1 MIYKPTPTK
10 DFLYQFIP
18 KEFTYLLKTDKLNH
32 KGIKLKT
39 AYLIN
44 IIHDL
49 ILKYYFQKD
58 EILEKELRFNIWSIL
73 LREKYGAR
81 YNYYIDYL
89 VEHKFMTMVSDYY
102 KAQKAR
108 TYKLN
113 LKSLYFI
120 TKCKVYDKILLKKHS
135 QEYLKKTFLNYINSP
150 IPIDI
155 REKLV
160 NDLYKIKTDVQG
172 ALNYLKISKDNREM
186 SYNKYLKNVISV
198 ENLGINNIFF
208 KFDEYGRM
216 HSNFTVLKKEIR
228 KNFITIDG
236 LPTYELDIKNSQPF
250 FLIVLM
256 KEKML
261 LSELIKPDVSKYIDL
276 VKNGLIY
283 EYLVENN
290 VVKDRDDAK
299 ITMYRVLFGK
309 NGHKRKEN
317 IIFLKH
323 FPTVYDFI
331 KNYKEHAKDY
341 KILSHDLQLKESDF
355 IYNKV
360 IRHIMNRY
368 PEMTIFTVH
377 DSIDIPI
384 KYKDEVDAIFNYY
397 LRNLMTL

>member
-1 MIYKPTPTK
+1 MIYKLTPRK

-18 KEFTYLLKTDKLNH
+18 KDFTYLLKTDKLDY

-58 EILEKELRFNIWSIL
+58 EILEKELRFNIWSTL
-73 LREKYGAR
+73 LREKYGAH

-102 KAQKAR
+102 KNQKAR

-120 TKCKVYDKILLKKHS
+120 TKCKITDKVILKKHS
-135 QEYLKKTFLNYINSP
+135 QEYLKKTFLNYTNSP

-160 NDLYKIKTDVQG
+160 NDLYKVKTDVNG

-216 HSNFTVLKKEIR
+216 HTNYTVLKKDIR
-228 KNFITIDG
+228 NNFITIDG
-236 LPTYELDIKNSQPF
+236 LPTYEVDIKNSQPF

-256 KEKML
+256 MERMTTF
-261 LSELIKPDVSKYIDL
+261 EIIKPDVSRYIDL

-283 EYLVENN
+283 EELVE
-290 VVKDRDDAK
+290 KGIAEDREAAK
-299 ITMYRVLFGK
+299 VMMYKVLFGK

-317 IIFLKH
+317 ILFHKH
-323 FPTVYDFI
+323 FPNVYDFI
-331 KNYKEHAKDY
+331 RNYKEQAKDY
-341 KILSHDLQLKESDF
+341 KVLSHDLQLRESDF

-360 IRHIMNRY
+360 IRHIMNSY
-368 PEMTIFTVH
+368 PEMTIFTIH

-397 LRNLMTL
+397 LRNLITL

>member
-1 MIYKPTPTK
+1 
-10 DFLYQFIP
+10 
-18 KEFTYLLKTDKLNH
+18 
-32 KGIKLKT
+32 
-39 AYLIN
+39 
-44 IIHDL
+44 
-49 ILKYYFQKD
+49 
-58 EILEKELRFNIWSIL
+58 
-73 LREKYGAR
+73 
-81 YNYYIDYL
+81 
-89 VEHKFMTMVSDYY
+89 MVSDYY

-250 FLIVLM
+250 FLIMLM
-256 KEKML
+256 KEKIH

-283 EYLVENN
+283 EYLIENNMVEN
-290 VVKDRDDAK
+290 RDDAK
-299 ITMYRVLFGK
+299 IMLYRVLFGK

-355 IYNKV
+355 IFNKV
-360 IRHIMNRY
+360 IRHLMNSFSN
-368 PEMTIFTVH
+368 MTIFTVH
-377 DSIDIPI
+377 DSIVIPI
-384 KYKDEVDAIFNYY
+384 KYKDEVETIFNYY
-397 LRNLMTL
+397 LRNLITL